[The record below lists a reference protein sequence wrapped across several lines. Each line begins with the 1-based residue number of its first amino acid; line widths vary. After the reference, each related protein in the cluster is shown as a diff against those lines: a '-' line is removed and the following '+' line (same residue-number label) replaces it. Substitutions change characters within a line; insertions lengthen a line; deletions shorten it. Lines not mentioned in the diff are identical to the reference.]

1 MLSGIGIVRLFSK
14 GFKPPK
20 IERIMLDPIVIPT
33 LYFVSVVQLVLQAL
47 VFLYAYKVT
56 KITGSFR
63 AWTLIIAAFAILTV
77 RSVVSLFM
85 TLSLPADQVS
95 TLIESVG
102 ATTTIL
108 SSIVNLAAGVALFLG
123 FFGLAQRFQNQ
134 AKPS

>member
-1 MLSGIGIVRLFSK
+1 MRLFSRE
-14 GFKPPK
+14 FKPR
-20 IERIMLDPIVIPT
+20 EVVRIMLDPIVIPT

-85 TLSLPADQVS
+85 TLSLPANQVS

-102 ATTTIL
+102 VTTTIL

-123 FFGLAQRFQNQ
+123 FFGLAKRFQNQ

>member
-1 MLSGIGIVRLFSK
+1 
-14 GFKPPK
+14 
-20 IERIMLDPIVIPT
+20 MLDPIVIPT

-56 KITGSFR
+56 KITGSFQ

-102 ATTTIL
+102 VTTTL
-108 SSIVNLAAGVALFLG
+108 VSSVVNVAAGMSLLLG
-123 FFGLAQRFQNQ
+123 FFGLDKRLAAHAKSQLQR
-134 AKPS
+134 P